1 MRIKNDTAM
10 TVKEVMQELEQYGNA
25 GTKKVLVNHGAREPF
40 FGVKVGDMKVLQKKI
55 KKDYELSLGLY
66 DTGNSDAMYFA
77 GLIADEK
84 KMTKADLNK
93 WAKAAYW
100 HMLSEYTVAW
110 IAAESNYGMELA
122 LEWIESD
129 KEQIA
134 IAGWSTL
141 SNLAMIKED
150 AELDVKLY
158 EKLINRVVK
167 EIHKAPNYV
176 RYTMNSFII
185 ATGSGIAALSNKAK
199 AAATKIGEVQVDMGG
214 TACKVPDAVGY
225 INKVES
231 AGRLGKKK
239 KMARC

>member
-1 MRIKNDTAM
+1 M
-10 TVKEVMQELEQYGNA
+10 TVQEVMKELEA
-25 GTKKVLVNHGAREPF
+25 MASPSTKKTLVNHGAREPF
-40 FGVKVGDMKVLQKKI
+40 FGVKIGDMKVLQKRM

-110 IAAESNYGMELA
+110 IAAESRYGYELA

-134 IAGWSTL
+134 VAGWSTL
-141 SNLAMIKED
+141 ANLAMIKPD
-150 AELDVKLY
+150 TELDLKAY
-158 EKLINRVVK
+158 EKLINRVAK
-167 EIHKAPNYV
+167 DIHKAPNRV
-176 RYTMNSFII
+176 RYAMNSFLICV
-185 ATGSGIAALSNKAK
+185 GSGITPLSDKAI
-199 AAATKIGEVQVDMGG
+199 AAANKIGEVHVDVGG
-214 TACKVPDAVGY
+214 TACKTPDAASY
-225 INKVES
+225 IQKV
-231 AGRLGKKK
+231 ADMGRLGKKK

>member
-1 MRIKNDTAM
+1 M
-10 TVKEVMQELEQYGNA
+10 TVEEVMKALEQYGNA

-66 DTGNSDAMYFA
+66 NTGNSDAMYLA

-84 KMTKADLNK
+84 KMTKADLQK
-93 WAKAAYW
+93 WVKAAYW
-100 HMLSEYTVAW
+100 HMLSEYTVPW
-110 IAAESNYGMELA
+110 IAAESNHGMELA

-141 SNLAMIKED
+141 ANLAMIKAD
-150 AELDVKLY
+150 AELDMKLF

-185 ATGSGIAALSNKAK
+185 AVGSGIAPLSDKAK
-199 AAATKIGEVQVDMGG
+199 AAAAKIGKVSVDMGG

-225 INKVES
+225 ITKVES
-231 AGRLGKKK
+231 MGRLGKKK

>member
-1 MRIKNDTAM
+1 M

-40 FGVKVGDMKVLQKKI
+40 FGVKIGDMKVLQKKI

-66 DTGNSDAMYFA
+66 ETGNSDAMYFA

-93 WAKAAYW
+93 WVKGAYW

-110 IAAESNYGMELA
+110 IAAESSHGFDLA
-122 LEWIESD
+122 LEWIKSD

-134 IAGWSTL
+134 VAGWSTL
-141 SNLAMIKED
+141 SNLALIKAD
-150 AELDVKLY
+150 AELDVKQY
-158 EKLINRVVK
+158 EKLINQVAK
-167 EIHKAPNYV
+167 EIHKAPNRV
-176 RYTMNSFII
+176 RSAMNNFVI
-185 ATGSGIAALSNKAK
+185 ATGSGIVALNAKAK
-199 AAATKIGEVQVDMGG
+199 AAAEKIGEVYVDMGG
-214 TACKVPDAVGY
+214 TACKVPDAVSY